1 MSKRCYHGHAPKA
14 QGGEQMR
21 GIPKAALGR
30 LPAYLEYVKA
40 LPADA
45 PDTISAA
52 AIARALGLGEV
63 QVRKDLSTV
72 SGAGKPRV
80 GYQMREL
87 TCALCEALGHGSA
100 LTAVIVGG
108 GKLGSALIGYDG
120 FEGYGVH
127 IAAAFDIKVTE
138 ETILPGGKRLLPAA
152 MLPEYV
158 KKHPAAIGIITV
170 PASSAQAAC
179 DLLVAAHVK
188 AIWNFAPCR
197 VHAPKGVAVAHE
209 DLALSLAALAAQI
222 R

>member
-1 MSKRCYHGHAPKA
+1 MNR
-14 QGGEQMR
+14 
-21 GIPKAALGR
+21 IPKAALGR
-30 LPAYLEYVKA
+30 LPVYLAYLES
-40 LPADA
+40 LPESA
-45 PDTISAA
+45 PDSISATT
-52 AIARALGLGEV
+52 IARELGLGEV
-63 QVRKDLSTV
+63 QVRKDLSLV

-80 GYQMREL
+80 GYQVREL
-87 TCALCEALGHGSA
+87 KGTLAEALGHGSA

-127 IAAAFDIKVTE
+127 IAAAFDIRVTE
-138 ETILPGGKRLLPAA
+138 EAILPNGKRLLPVT

-158 KKHPAAIGIITV
+158 KKHPASIGIITV
-170 PASSAQAAC
+170 PASSAQTAC

-197 VHAPKGVAVAHE
+197 VHAPEKVAVVHE

>member
-1 MSKRCYHGHAPKA
+1 MNR
-14 QGGEQMR
+14 
-21 GIPKAALGR
+21 IPKAALRR
-30 LPAYLEYVKA
+30 LPVYLEYLEA
-40 LPADA
+40 LPESA
-45 PDTISAA
+45 PDSISAA
-52 AIARALGLGEV
+52 AIARELGLGEV
-63 QVRKDLSTV
+63 QVRKDLSLI
-72 SGAGKPRV
+72 SSAGKPRV
-80 GYQMREL
+80 GYQVR
-87 TCALCEALGHGSA
+87 ALKDTLSEALGHGSA

-138 ETILPGGKRLLPAA
+138 EAILPNGKRLLPMA
-152 MLPEYV
+152 MLPRYM
-158 KKHPAAIGIITV
+158 KKHPASIGIITV
-170 PASSAQAAC
+170 PAFSAQTAC

-197 VHAPKGVAVAHE
+197 VHAPEQVAVVHE